1 VAVTLLIKAPSLFN
15 APQSEHTRSGGSHH
29 HGYLRRLAVT
39 PNQAMNS
46 QQVADLFVEQRVLQ
60 PSQVED
66 VLQEA
71 NLNGKNI
78 EQALVDS
85 GFVDERGFYQV
96 IADAIGTD
104 FIDLSENEIAPEIVR
119 LIPAGL
125 ARLHQAL
132 PIAAQ
137 DDTLSVALVDP
148 LDLRAAE
155 DLRFALGKDVHVVV
169 APTQQVEDR
178 IKLYYGTDSSNI
190 DEVLKQLGE
199 TGELLAIRG
208 SDDSASTVE
217 AEANTTPII
226 RFVDLILFQAIQDRA
241 SDIHFEPFE
250 NEFKIRYRVDGAL
263 YEMAPPPRH
272 LALPVISR
280 VKVMANMNIAE
291 RRLPQDGRIQKN
303 IAGRSVDLR
312 VSTLPTQFGESV
324 VLRVLDRS
332 TVNLDLEALGLPH
345 YIHDYLIEIIH
356 RPNGIFIVTGP
367 TGSGKTTTLYSC
379 LRRINTIDS
388 KLVTAEEPVEYDLDG
403 IVQVPVNEAIGLTFA
418 RALRAF
424 LRQDPDRIMVGETRD
439 LETAQISIQASLTGH
454 LVFTTLHT
462 NDAPGAITRLIDMG
476 VEPFLISSTLEA
488 VLGQRLLRSICPQC
502 RTTYQPS
509 QPLLAQLGLSRRDI
523 GDRNFHYG
531 KGCDA
536 CNQTG
541 YKGRKGIYELLKITD
556 PLREL
561 INERAPTV
569 RLKEKAIELGMV
581 TLRQD
586 GLRSIFA
593 GNTTIEEVLKYT

>member
-1 VAVTLLIKAPSLFN
+1 
-15 APQSEHTRSGGSHH
+15 
-29 HGYLRRLAVT
+29 
-39 PNQAMNS
+39 MNEK
-46 QQVADLFVEQRVLQ
+46 QVAELFIEQHVLQ
-60 PSQVED
+60 PSQADD
-66 VLQEA
+66 VLNEA
-71 NLNGKNI
+71 SMNGKTI
-78 EQALVDS
+78 AQAMVDS
-85 GFVDERGFYQV
+85 GFVDEHSFYQT
-96 IADAIGTD
+96 IADALATD
-104 FIDLSENEIAPEIVR
+104 YIDLSQHEIP
-119 LIPAGL
+119 PAVLKLVPSGL
-125 ARLHQAL
+125 ARLHRAL
-132 PIAAQ
+132 PI
-137 DDTLSVALVDP
+137 SVSGNTIRMALADP
-148 LDLRAAE
+148 LDPRAAE
-155 DLRFALGKDVHVVV
+155 DLRFALGKDVDVVV
-169 APTQQVEDR
+169 APTEQIDER
-178 IKLYYGTDSSNI
+178 IKQHYGSDTASME
-190 DEVLKQLGE
+190 EVLKQLGE
-199 TGELLAIRG
+199 AGDMMQLRG
-208 SDDSASTVE
+208 DDSAAAVE
-217 AEANTTPII
+217 AEANATPII
-226 RFVDLILFQAIQDRA
+226 RFVDLILYQAIQDRA

-332 TVNLDLEALGLPH
+332 VVNLDLEMLGMPD
-345 YIHDYLIEIIH
+345 YIHSYILEVIQ

-379 LRRINTIDS
+379 LRKINTIDS
-388 KLVTAEEPVEYDLDG
+388 KLLTAEEPVEYDLEG
-403 IVQVPVNEAIGLTFA
+403 VVQVPVNENIGLTFA
-418 RALRAF
+418 RVLRAF

-439 LETAQISIQASLTGH
+439 LETAQIAIQASLTGH

-462 NDAPGAITRLIDMG
+462 NDAPGAVTRMIDMG

-488 VLGQRLLRSICPQC
+488 VLGQRLLRSICQSC
-502 RTTYQPS
+502 RTTYKPS
-509 QPLLAQLGLSRRDI
+509 DALLAQLEIAKRDI
-523 GDRNFHYG
+523 GDKKFYYG

-541 YKGRKGIYELLKITD
+541 YKGRKGIYELMQISD
-556 PLREL
+556 PVREL

-569 RLKEKAIELGMV
+569 VLKQKAIELGMV

-586 GLRSIFA
+586 GIRSIFA
-593 GNTTIEEVLKYT
+593 GDTTIEEVLKYT

>member
-1 VAVTLLIKAPSLFN
+1 
-15 APQSEHTRSGGSHH
+15 
-29 HGYLRRLAVT
+29 
-39 PNQAMNS
+39 MNNE
-46 QQVADLFVEQRVLQ
+46 QVLDLFVDQNVLQ
-60 PSQVED
+60 KTQADD
-66 VLQEA
+66 VLTEA
-71 NLNGKNI
+71 QQNGKTI
-78 EQALVDS
+78 VQAMVDG
-85 GFVDERGFYQV
+85 GFMDETGFYRS
-96 IADAIGTD
+96 IAEGIGAE
-104 FIDLSENEIAPEIVR
+104 FIDLNDREIGPEVVKIV
-119 LIPAGL
+119 PAGL
-125 ARLHQAL
+125 ARLHRAL
-132 PIAAQ
+132 PVELV
-137 DDTLSVALVDP
+137 DGTLRVALADP
-148 LDLRAAE
+148 LEPSTAE
-155 DLRFALGKDVHVVV
+155 DLRFALGRDIEVVV
-169 APTQQVEDR
+169 APVEQIEDR
-178 IKLYYGTDSSNI
+178 IKIFYGSDTSSME
-190 DEVLKQLGE
+190 EVLKQLGE
-199 TGELLAIRG
+199 VGELMQLREGDGATG
-208 SDDSASTVE
+208 AE
-217 AEANTTPII
+217 AEASATPII
-226 RFVDLILFQAIQDRA
+226 RFVDLILYQAIQDRA

-272 LALPVISR
+272 LAPPVISR
-280 VKVMANMNIAE
+280 VKVMASMNIAE

-303 IAGRSVDLR
+303 IAGRIVDLR

-332 TVNLDLEALGLPH
+332 TVNLDLAALGLPDDIYD
-345 YIHDYLIEIIH
+345 YIIEIIH
-356 RPNGIFIVTGP
+356 RPNGILIVTGP

-379 LRRINTIDS
+379 LRKINTIDS
-388 KLVTAEEPVEYDLDG
+388 KLLTAEEPVEYDLEG

-488 VLGQRLLRSICPQC
+488 VLGQRLLRSICPNC
-502 RTTYQPS
+502 RAPYQPNES
-509 QPLLAQLGLSRRDI
+509 VLAQLELSKRDI
-523 GDRNFHYG
+523 GDRKFFYG

-536 CNQTG
+536 CNHTG
-541 YKGRKGIYELLKITD
+541 YKGRKGIYELMKITD

-569 RLKEKAIELGMV
+569 VLKQKAIELGMV

-593 GNTTIEEVLKYT
+593 GDTTIEEVLKYT

>member
-1 VAVTLLIKAPSLFN
+1 MN
-15 APQSEHTRSGGSHH
+15 A
-29 HGYLRRLAVT
+29 
-39 PNQAMNS
+39 
-46 QQVADLFVEQRVLQ
+46 QQVADIFVERQVLQ
-60 PSQVED
+60 PAQAED

-71 NLNGKNI
+71 QLNGKPI
-78 EQALVDS
+78 EQALIDS
-85 GFVDERGFYQV
+85 GFVDQRGFYQV
-96 IADAIGTD
+96 IAEALGTD
-104 FIDLSENEIAPEIVR
+104 FVELGHGEIAPEILQLV
-119 LIPAGL
+119 PGGL
-125 ARLHQAL
+125 ARLHRAL
-132 PIAAQ
+132 PIATV
-137 DDTLSVALVDP
+137 DNTLSVALVDP

-155 DLRFALGKDVHVVV
+155 DLHFALGKDVHVVV
-169 APTQQVEDR
+169 APANEVEDR
-178 IKLYYGTDSSNI
+178 IKRYYGTESSSMEDI
-190 DEVLKQLGE
+190 LKQLGE
-199 TGELLAIRG
+199 AGELLELRG
-208 SDDSASTVE
+208 TDESAQAVE
-217 AEANTTPII
+217 AEANATPII

-303 IAGRSVDLR
+303 VAGRSVDLR

-332 TVNLDLEALGLPH
+332 TVNLDLEALGLPE
-345 YIHDYLIEIIH
+345 YIYDYILDIIN

-388 KLVTAEEPVEYDLDG
+388 KLLTAEEPVEYDLEG

-488 VLGQRLLRSICPQC
+488 VLGQRLLRSICSQC
-502 RTTYQPS
+502 RTSYQPGEG
-509 QPLLAQLGLSRRDI
+509 LLAQLGLSRQDI
-523 GDRNFHYG
+523 GDRQFFYG
-531 KGCDA
+531 TGCDT

-561 INERAPTV
+561 INERAPSVT
-569 RLKEKAIELGMV
+569 LKEKAVELGMV

-593 GNTTIEEVLKYT
+593 GDTTIEEVLKYT